1 LADPS
6 EVPAGTL
13 PREARDLF
21 ADVNG
26 CRVLCYE
33 NIGDIP
39 KQISDCLCQ
48 ITSGTGFRKRRLY
61 TDFDRISVGG
71 YRTVVLTSVSNPV
84 VEPDLAQRC
93 VTLHLSHIA
102 QPRSEARILQEFE
115 RERPAIFGA
124 LLDIIAH
131 GLKRLPHAT
140 VPTPPRLIDFALWG
154 TAIEQAYGAP
164 GSFLAAFAA
173 CQTTAVDS
181 VIEMNPVAAAIAAF
195 MEDRDAWD
203 GTATELW
210 RELQARDQ
218 TEARPTETKSW
229 PKDPISFGI
238 ALTKTLPTLRKISVE
253 ATRDRSKSRK
263 RTPMIHLRR
272 IPQEKQPQQENSAA
286 EGSER
291 LEGLTNRALAKI
303 IPFPE
308 N

>member
-1 LADPS
+1 
-6 EVPAGTL
+6 VPIGTL

-21 ADVNG
+21 ADVKASH
-26 CRVLCYE
+26 VLSYD
-33 NIGDIP
+33 NVSSIP
-39 KQISDCLCQ
+39 KLISDVLCQ
-48 ITSGTGFRKRRLY
+48 ITSGTGFRKRRFY
-61 TDFDRISVGG
+61 TDLDQILVGG
-71 YRTVVLTSVSNPV
+71 YRSVVLTSVSNAV
-84 VEPDLAQRC
+84 VEPDLCERC

-102 QPRSEARILQEFE
+102 QRRSEGRMGQEFE

-124 LLDIIAH
+124 LLDIIAY
-131 GLKRLPHAT
+131 GLKQLPHAT
-140 VPTPPRLIDFALWG
+140 VPVPPRLIDFALWG
-154 TAIEQAYGAP
+154 TAIEQAIGAA

-173 CQTTAVDS
+173 SQTTAVDS

-229 PKDPISFGI
+229 PKDPVSFGI
-238 ALTKTLPTLRKISVE
+238 ALTKSLPTLRKISVE

-263 RTPMIHLRR
+263 RTPMIHLRCIR
-272 IPQEKQPQQENSAA
+272 QEKQPQQGNWAA

-291 LEGLTNRALAKI
+291 LEGLSNRAPAKI
-303 IPFPE
+303 IPFRE